1 MVRICSGHIL
11 VFFFLLVMQQ
21 EIRAQQSGGAVPSE
35 TLTQIASADNSTVY
49 SFNYPSVNAHG
60 EPVVLSSAL
69 FAWTPADRQETDSI
83 ESLHIYCF
91 SLTGA

>member
-35 TLTQIASADNSTVY
+35 TLTQMRALTTV
-49 SFNYPSVNAHG
+49 
-60 EPVVLSSAL
+60 
-69 FAWTPADRQETDSI
+69 
-83 ESLHIYCF
+83 
-91 SLTGA
+91 